1 MRAWCAILLGM
12 DLAQWI
18 DHTLLRPDATDSD
31 IAQLC
36 DEAREHKF
44 FSVCVNPYWVA
55 YAVHALEGS
64 EVKVCTVAGF
74 PLGATPAAVKRF
86 EAQRAVN
93 EGAAEVDMVINV
105 GALKSGLLSDAETDV
120 RTTAE
125 ITHLAGGKLK
135 VILETGLLT
144 DMEKEHA
151 CRICVAAGADFV
163 KTSTGFAKGGA
174 TVEDIQLMRR
184 IVGPKLGVKASGG
197 VRTYDDAVK
206 MIEAGATRIGASA
219 SIAIIGGNPS
229 PAGAY

>member
-1 MRAWCAILLGM
+1 MLLRM

-18 DHTLLRPDATDSD
+18 DHTLLRPDATETE

-44 FSVCVNPYWVA
+44 FSVCINPYWVA
-55 YAVHALEGS
+55 YAANALDGS
-64 EVKVCTVAGF
+64 DVKVCTVVGF
-74 PLGATPAAVKRF
+74 PLGANTAATKRF

-93 EGAAEVDMVINV
+93 DGAAEVDMVINV
-105 GALKSGLLSDAETDV
+105 GALKSGLLSDVEVDIK
-120 RTTAE
+120 TTAE

-144 DMEKEHA
+144 DIEKEHA
-151 CRICVAAGADFV
+151 CRICVSAGADFV
-163 KTSTGFAKGGA
+163 KTSTGFSKGGA

-184 IVGPKLGVKASGG
+184 IVGPNMGVKASGG
-197 VRTYDDAVK
+197 VRTYQDAMR

-219 SIAIIGGNPS
+219 SIAIITGAPSSAGG
-229 PAGAY
+229 Y